1 MVIRETYLSKI
12 RPFIGKDIIKVL
24 TGIRRGGKSVLLE
37 QIRDEIN
44 SPNTVFLNF
53 EDLGNQYLCE
63 YNVFHDYIC
72 EKIGNSKE
80 KFYLFLDEIQEMQ
93 GWEKAINSLR
103 VKFKADIYI
112 TGSNSRLLSGE
123 LATYIAGRY
132 VSFVVYPFS
141 FSEFKT
147 VNSDYTFDDYIKY
160 GGMPFLSRIDFE
172 PEISKNYLRDVFN
185 SVVLKDIVKRNKIRD
200 VDLLEHII
208 SYVLA
213 NVGKSF
219 SASSISKFFKAE
231 KRTVAPE
238 TILNYLKACEEAYL
252 LYRLKSQ
259 DVNGKKMLKVNEKY
273 YVVDHGLRE
282 AAMGANLQNAEIILE
297 NIVGLELLRR
307 GYKVCVG
314 RVDGKE
320 IDFVGE
326 KDDEKLY
333 LQVCYLLNEESTVK
347 REFGSLLEV
356 KDNYPKFVLFK
367 ESSFKGNYE
376 GIPAIS
382 VEDWLTGKI

>member
-1 MVIRETYLSKI
+1 MVIREQYLSKI

-24 TGIRRGGKSVLLE
+24 TGIRRGGKSVLLQ

-53 EDLGNQYLCE
+53 EDLSNQHLCE
-63 YNVFHDYIC
+63 LNALHDYIC
-72 EKIGNSKE
+72 DEIGDSKE
-80 KFYLFLDEIQEMQ
+80 LFHLFFDEIQEVE
-93 GWEKAINSLR
+93 GWEKAVNSLR

-141 FSEFKT
+141 FIEFKA
-147 VNSDYTFDDYIKY
+147 VNEDYTFDKYIQY
-160 GGMPFLSRIDFE
+160 GGMPFLSSVNFE
-172 PEISKNYLRDVFN
+172 PVISKNYLQDVFN
-185 SVVLKDIVKRNKIRD
+185 SIMLKDIVKRNNIRD
-200 VDLLEHII
+200 VDLLERII
-208 SYVLA
+208 SYSL
-213 NVGKSF
+213 NNIGKSF
-219 SASSISKFFKAE
+219 SATSISKFFKSE
-231 KRTVAPE
+231 NRTVAPE
-238 TILNYLKACEEAYL
+238 TILNYLKWCEESYL

-259 DVNGKKMLKVNEKY
+259 DINGKKMLKVNEKY
-273 YVVDHGLRE
+273 YVADHGLRE
-282 AAMGANLQNAEIILE
+282 AVVGANLKSTEIILE

-314 RVDGKE
+314 RVGEKE

-326 KDDEKLY
+326 KAGDKLY
-333 LQVCYLLNEESTVK
+333 IQVCYLLYEESTID
-347 REFGSLLEV
+347 REFGSLLDV
-356 KDNYPKFVLFK
+356 KDNYPKLVLYK

-376 GIPAIS
+376 GIPAVKI
-382 VEDWLTGKI
+382 EDWLSL